1 VIAAIMC
8 GGRAT
13 RIKSDTEKPLLKVG
27 GRPMVERVY
36 SALEGSFRFGR
47 IVAAVSANTPETK
60 KFLAAKGIEVIE
72 TAGEGFSQDL
82 QHLLSK
88 LKPER
93 VFVIPADVPL
103 VNPQTI
109 SDVADLAGG
118 ERAPAVSIVME
129 NKFVNDIGAKPSVM
143 LDDKYCHSGIT
154 IFDTSAIGSGE
165 VEEEYLLMN
174 RKEIAVNVNTK
185 EEKELAELLVQRAQ
199 DFA

>member
-1 VIAAIMC
+1 MC

>member
-1 VIAAIMC
+1 MC

-13 RIKSDTEKPLLKVG
+13 RMQSNVEKPLIKVG

-47 IVAAVSANTPETK
+47 IIAVVSANMPETK
-60 KFLAAKGIEVIE
+60 KFLAAKGVEIIE

-82 QHLLSK
+82 QSLLPR
-88 LKPER
+88 LRPER

-103 VNPQTI
+103 VSPQTI
-109 SDVADLAGG
+109 SDIADLAGV

-129 NKFVNDIGAKPSVM
+129 NEFVKGVGAKPSVT
-143 LDDKYCHSGIT
+143 LDDKYCHSGVT
-154 IFDTSAIGSGE
+154 IFDTSSIKSGE
-165 VEEEYLLMN
+165 VEEVYLLMN

-185 EEKELAELLVQRAQ
+185 EELELAGLLVQRAQ
-199 DFA
+199 DLA